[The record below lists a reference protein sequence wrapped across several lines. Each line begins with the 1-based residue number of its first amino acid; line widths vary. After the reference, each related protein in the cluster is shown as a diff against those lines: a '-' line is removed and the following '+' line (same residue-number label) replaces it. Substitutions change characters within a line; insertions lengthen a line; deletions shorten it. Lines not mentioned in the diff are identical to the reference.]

1 MKAAKAAREAV
12 CGRQVLILTLHLTTS
27 DNQVVAGRVEQALP
41 PNHMLGRVDM
51 SSAVGRSWGSRRL
64 FDAVVT
70 SFVLDRGL
78 PVKSWL
84 ALIDRNLC
92 QGGIFVDIGPLDL
105 ETRTDVVETDAVSGF
120 GHASGGLSGMLR
132 IEELL
137 RARRYEMVLSA
148 ADTGAHLPEQVYAD
162 GVFRY
167 NLTVL
172 AARKMTQPGSREVRF
187 AK

>member
-1 MKAAKAAREAV
+1 
-12 CGRQVLILTLHLTTS
+12 
-27 DNQVVAGRVEQALP
+27 
-41 PNHMLGRVDM
+41 
-51 SSAVGRSWGSRRL
+51 
-64 FDAVVT
+64 
-70 SFVLDRGL
+70 
-78 PVKSWL
+78 
-84 ALIDRNLC
+84 
-92 QGGIFVDIGPLDL
+92 
-105 ETRTDVVETDAVSGF
+105 
-120 GHASGGLSGMLR
+120 MLR

-172 AARKMTQPGSREVRF
+172 AARKMTQPRSREVRF